1 MLGETLKLIE
11 TSRVRI
17 AAFEACDWSG
27 VTVELLFL
35 VEIDS
40 MLILVIETVCCVH
53 TSHFII
59 PTIHPIDPP
68 LQLSYNEFPTFFCE
82 SRNIWCRSHLNG

>member
-40 MLILVIETVCCVH
+40 MLILVIETVCTYFTFYYPNH
-53 TSHFII
+53 SHY
-59 PTIHPIDPP
+59 TD
-68 LQLSYNEFPTFFCE
+68 TFQ
-82 SRNIWCRSHLNG
+82 S